1 MVADEPQFSD
11 GVGCYLDQPLG
22 ATLLHPSQVLG
33 CGAALPAPHGRL
45 RSCRSVGA
53 VARTR
58 LLEKLGTLAPVTMRE
73 VERALAMILGVED

>member
-1 MVADEPQFSD
+1 
-11 GVGCYLDQPLG
+11 
-22 ATLLHPSQVLG
+22 
-33 CGAALPAPHGRL
+33 
-45 RSCRSVGA
+45 VGA